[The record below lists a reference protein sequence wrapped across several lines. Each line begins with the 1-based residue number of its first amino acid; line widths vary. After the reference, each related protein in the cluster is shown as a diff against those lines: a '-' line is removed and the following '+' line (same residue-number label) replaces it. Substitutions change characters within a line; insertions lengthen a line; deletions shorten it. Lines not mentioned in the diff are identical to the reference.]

1 MPNSMSASTYF
12 SRIPKTLDVR
22 RSSFP
27 LSTDVTTTF
36 DAGKLIP
43 FMSFFEVLP
52 GDTWNVDLS
61 YAVRMATPI
70 HPTFGDAFLDVYWF
84 FCPNRI
90 LWDHWRE
97 FIGENRSGPWAPDVK
112 YTVPQHKF
120 PPYEGSVSNQGF
132 TVHSVADYLGLPLAC
147 DENET
152 MPTVSSLP
160 FRAYERIWSEW
171 FRSTAVQNPA
181 MLYTGDA
188 VTVGQ
193 SGGANWISAENTA
206 AGGSPF
212 PVNRLHDYFSSAL
225 PQPQYGEALTLQAGQ
240 LLADGPM
247 LFSVPNGQ
255 EMGMQLQNISGGNQI
270 WRTTTSPLTSTYG
283 NDVKYASGLKIDW
296 TTTVN
301 DLRIFFQTQKFQ
313 EKMAFGGNRYRDIIH
328 SLFGVFPP
336 DASIQIPEYLG
347 GSRVKLGM
355 QQVLQ
360 TSSTDSTSPQG
371 NTAAFS
377 FTANNSHQFT
387 KSFQEHGIL
396 MAVCCVRNQ
405 SIYSQGIARKW
416 SRTDFLDYYNPIFA
430 NIGNQPIKNKEIFCN
445 YLSSTDDEDVF
456 GYQEA
461 WAEYRYHPNFTTG
474 KMRPELGQGSLASWN
489 YAESYGST
497 PTLSD
502 AWMRSP
508 AETIM
513 DRTIAVPSEPQFIG
527 EFLVSGTVSR
537 VMPVYSVPGLLDH
550 H

>member
-1 MPNSMSASTYF
+1 MPNSMSSSTYF

-97 FIGENRSGPWAPDVK
+97 FIGENRSGPWAPNVK
-112 YTVPQHKF
+112 YTVPQHTF
-120 PPYEGSVSNQGF
+120 PKYKDTNSKAF
-132 TVHSVADYLGLPLAC
+132 TVHSVADYLGLPLAL
-147 DENET
+147 DENDT

-181 MLYTGDA
+181 MLYTGDS
-188 VTVGQ
+188 TTEGQ
-193 SGGANWISAENTA
+193 PGADNWISAENTA

-225 PQPQYGEALTLQAGQ
+225 PQPQYGDALTLQAGELVGEGPF
-240 LLADGPM
+240 LLTT
-247 LFSVPNGQ
+247 NGQ
-255 EMGMQLQNISGGNQI
+255 HFSFTQTGTDLK
-270 WRTTTSPLTSTYG
+270 WTTTASALSGSQNKAMVY
-283 NDVKYASGLKIDW
+283 DSGLSINW

-416 SRTDFLDYYNPIFA
+416 SRTEFLDYYNPVFA
-430 NIGNQPIKNKEIFCN
+430 NIGNQPIKNKELYCAYN
-445 YLSSTDDEDVF
+445 SNAEDEEVF

-474 KMRPELGQGSLASWN
+474 KMRPEIGQGSLSSWN
-489 YAESYGST
+489 YAESYDGT

-502 AWMRSP
+502 SWMRSP
-508 AETIM
+508 AESIM

-527 EFLVSGTVSR
+527 EFLATGTVSR

>member
-43 FMSFFEVLP
+43 FMSFFEILP
-52 GDTWNVDLS
+52 GDTWSVDLS

-112 YTVPQHKF
+112 YTVPQHTFPKF
-120 PPYEGSVSNQGF
+120 KDASSKGF
-132 TVHSVADYLGLPLAC
+132 TVHSVADYLGLPLAL

-188 VTVGQ
+188 ATEGQ
-193 SGGANWISAENTA
+193 PGGDYWISAENTA

-225 PQPQYGEALTLQAGQ
+225 PQPQYGDALTLQAGELIGSGPF
-240 LLADGPM
+240 LLGT
-247 LFSVPNGQ
+247 NGQ
-255 EMGMQLQNISGGNQI
+255 HFSFTQTGTDLK
-270 WRTTTSPLTSTYG
+270 WTTTASALPGSQNKAMVY
-283 NDVKYASGLKIDW
+283 DSGLSINW

-416 SRTDFLDYYNPIFA
+416 SRTDFLDYYNPVFA
-430 NIGNQPIKNKEIFCN
+430 NIGNQPIKNKELFCSYN
-445 YLSSTDDEDVF
+445 SAGTDDEVF

-461 WAEYRYHPNFTTG
+461 WAEYRYHPNFTSG
-474 KMRPELGQGSLASWN
+474 KMRPELGSDSLSSWN
-489 YAESYGST
+489 YAESYDQP

-508 AETIM
+508 AESIM

-527 EFLVSGTVSR
+527 EFLATGTVSR